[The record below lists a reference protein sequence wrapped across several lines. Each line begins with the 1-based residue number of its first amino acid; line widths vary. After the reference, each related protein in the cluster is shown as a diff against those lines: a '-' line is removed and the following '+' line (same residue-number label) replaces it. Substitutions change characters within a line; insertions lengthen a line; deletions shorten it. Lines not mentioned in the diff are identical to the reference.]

1 LNLKFI
7 VNTNRSRSMSKN
19 IQAKISDEIK
29 KISKFSDDIL
39 EIYFMES
46 DLEFLQ
52 KMKLYLDDIYYNTGK
67 SSGLDDWQYDL
78 LKEILEIRDP
88 YYVPVVGA
96 KIRQNENKIELPFWL
111 GSMNKF
117 KPEDESDLFR
127 WIKKHTAEEY
137 IIEDKLDGISCLLIV
152 QDGKLK
158 LYTRGDG
165 IIGSD
170 ISYFA
175 QYFKNI
181 PNITKHIKN
190 ISVRGELIMK
200 ESVFKEKYAN
210 EFANPRNFVSGRIG
224 SKTVRDGLSDIEF
237 IAYEIVD
244 TGVLIKPEEQLL
256 NLSNMGFK
264 TVPYVIIPEITVENL
279 VEIIYLRKTESEFEI
294 DGIIV
299 QKNTP
304 YVRNIKGNPDYAFAF
319 KVRMN
324 SNLINAEV
332 EEVLWNVSKWGLIK
346 PRIRIKPIKLS
357 GVTITYTSGFNAK
370 YIEDNQIGPGTILKM
385 TRSGDVIP
393 FIVEVVKSTEAQFP
407 DDIPYIWNETH
418 VDIILERDDDK
429 DTNEMCIKIVS
440 SFFASLKIKH
450 VSEAT
455 VSKMYNHGLDNILKI
470 VSAKQEDFEK
480 IEGFGKRLAER
491 TYENIHNGLQ
501 NISLSTLLGASGV
514 FGMSI
519 GKRKTEIL
527 LDAIPDLL
535 DIYKLISKE
544 ELTELI
550 NGVEGFSD
558 KTTAKIIENLPWADK
573 FYENIKPYT
582 TIKQKITASDD
593 LKKMKVVFSGF
604 RNLELEE
611 HVKTRGGK
619 VVTSV
624 SKNTTALV
632 VSDKDSKSSKIQK
645 AIDLGINIYDEEE
658 FKDTFRL

>member
-1 LNLKFI
+1 MNLKFI